1 MIFPAIDLMDG
12 GCVRLLKGDFAQRTN
27 YSIDPII
34 MAQKFEADGAKWLHV
49 VDLDGAKNHMAAQS
63 DLIIEIANVTKM
75 NVQTGGGLRDA
86 KQIKYLLDD
95 GIERVVV
102 GSLAV
107 KNPGLVKE
115 WMREFGPA
123 KIVLAIDIFLD
134 LDGTP
139 RPATHGWTQTS
150 ELSLWQVIDGFK
162 QAGLQTILVTDIA
175 KDGGLQGSNVSLY
188 LDIMHRYP
196 NLDLITSGGVG
207 SLQDVVNLKALNPAG
222 IIIGK
227 ALYENKFTLAEA
239 ASC

>member
-12 GCVRLLKGDFAQRTN
+12 GCVRLLKGDFSQRTN
-27 YSIDPII
+27 YSVDPAL
-34 MAQKFEADGAKWLHV
+34 MAQNFEAAGAKWLHV

-63 DLIIEIANVTKM
+63 DLIIEIANATKM
-75 NVQTGGGLRDA
+75 KVQTGGGLRDA
-86 KQIKYLLDD
+86 EQIKYLLGG
-95 GIERVVV
+95 GIERVVI

-107 KNPGLVKE
+107 KNPNLVAE
-115 WMREFGPA
+115 WMQEFGPE

-150 ELSLWQVIDGFK
+150 KLSLWQVIDGFLS
-162 QAGLQTILVTDIA
+162 AGLQTILVTDIA
-175 KDGGLQGSNVSLY
+175 KDGGLQGSNISLY
-188 LDIMHRYP
+188 LDIMRRYP
-196 NLDLITSGGVG
+196 DIDLITSGGVG
-207 SLQDVVNLKALNPAG
+207 ALQDVVKLKTLNPAG

-239 ASC
+239 VSC

>member
-1 MIFPAIDLMDG
+1 MIIPAIDLMDG

-27 YSIDPII
+27 YSADPLDT
-34 MAQKFEADGAKWLHV
+34 AKDFAAAGAKILHV
-49 VDLDGAKNHMAAQS
+49 VDLDGAKNQRAEQS
-63 DLIIEIANVTKM
+63 GLVIDIAKSVNMK
-75 NVQTGGGLRDA
+75 VQTGGGLRDA
-86 KQIKYLLDD
+86 RQIKHLLDG
-95 GIERVVV
+95 GIERVVI

-107 KNPGLVKE
+107 KNPDRVKE
-115 WMREFGPA
+115 WMRAFGPE

-162 QAGLQTILVTDIA
+162 PAGLQTILVTDIA
-175 KDGGLQGSNVSLY
+175 KDGGLQGSNISLY

-227 ALYENKFTLAEA
+227 ALYENKFTLTEA
-239 ASC
+239 VSC